1 MLALVTCIVALLL
14 INTVRLEYKLAKA
27 MDATERCNR
36 LLQQCQFS
44 LTENEA
50 ELKRH
55 RDWFYL
61 VADKIGQL
69 YMSIHR

>member
-1 MLALVTCIVALLL
+1 MLVFVTCIVALLL
-14 INTVRLEYKLAKA
+14 INTVRLEYKLAKV
-27 MDATERCNR
+27 MDAAERCDY
-36 LLQQCQFS
+36 LLQKCQFS

-69 YMSIHR
+69 YMPIHR